1 MNNPVYG
8 MSRFNGDRSEDLLR
22 LLQETESRYQALESN
37 LSDPYV
43 AYDLHGKVLR
53 LNAYFEEAFGWTSD
67 ELLGRKVP
75 YVPDDQQDE
84 SMKSIKAALDG
95 NPSPL
100 RAQRLTKDGRRVN
113 VLITRARFVDVAGAP
128 TGHIAVCRRIPQGH
142 ETASSSSEQG
152 SEPEGKLNCIDCNL
166 QKFFELSNPHGS
178 VVKDAVGLLIELVQ
192 THKMELRERVKQS
205 LRTSVLPLVG
215 YLKASDLSPSQ
226 KNLVDTLDFA
236 LAHMC
241 SRFGSGFPRQERPL
255 SPRETQICGLI
266 VSGQDS
272 RTIARTLG
280 LTYQTVILH
289 RKNIRKKLGLD
300 KNKQNLESYIREK
313 LTPDVYSNLPA
324 RVSPLTSL

>member
-8 MSRFNGDRSEDLLR
+8 MSRFKGDRSEDLLR
-22 LLQETESRYQALESN
+22 LLQETESQYQALESN
-37 LSDPYV
+37 LADPCV
-43 AYDLHGKVLR
+43 AYDLDGRVLR
-53 LNAYFEEAFGWTSD
+53 VNAHFEGTFGWTSD
-67 ELLGRKVP
+67 ELLGRKIP
-75 YVPDDQQDE
+75 YVPDDQQDD
-84 SMKSIKAALDG
+84 SIKSIKAALDG

-100 RAQRLTKDGRRVN
+100 RAQRLTKDGRRVS
-113 VLITRARFVDVAGAP
+113 VLITRARFVDAAGAP
-128 TGHIAVCRRIPQGH
+128 AGHIAVCRRLQHGH
-142 ETASSSSEQG
+142 EDALPA
-152 SEPEGKLNCIDCNL
+152 SEPGFMPERKLNCIDCSL
-166 QKFFELSNPHGS
+166 QKFFELTNPHGS

-226 KNLVDTLDFA
+226 RNLVDTLDFA

-272 RTIARTLG
+272 RSIAKALG

-300 KNKQNLESYIREK
+300 KNKQNLETYIREK
-313 LTPDVYSNLPA
+313 LTPDVYSNLPPE
-324 RVSPLTSL
+324 VSPLTSL